1 MRVVIDMQGLQTESR
16 FRGIGRYT
24 LSFVRAVVRNRGD
37 VEIVLALSDLFP
49 DTIDEIRSAFSD
61 HLPPSAIRI
70 WSSEGPIRE
79 CDAGNVER
87 RENAELVREAF
98 LASLRPDVIHVTSLF
113 EGFVDDAVTSIGTLD
128 SVSPVTVAL
137 YDLIPLA
144 NQAQYLDHNAD
155 YRAHYLRKVE
165 WLRRASGF
173 LAISE
178 FSRAEG
184 RDVLQMDDALFHDVS
199 TAIEADF
206 AQVDVSDE
214 ASASMLE
221 ALCIDKPF
229 VLYTGGSDGRKN
241 LRRLIEAFA
250 RASEAFQSPCQLVL
264 AGRMPES
271 DIVDLRRHA
280 ASSGVA
286 EGDLVFTGYI
296 SDTQLVTLYRRCACF
311 AFASWHEGFGLP
323 ALEAMACG
331 APVIGAATSSIVE
344 VIDLP
349 EALFDPFDIQDIA
362 DRLLA
367 VLTDADFAAR
377 LRAHGL
383 KQAQRFSWDR
393 TACRAIDVWRE
404 IAMKHPRDVARAQ
417 HPGAK
422 RRMAM
427 VTPLPPERSGIADYS
442 ADLLSEL
449 SRFYEIDVILD
460 QESVDPVMP
469 QGVSTRDMQWF
480 RGNAA
485 SYDRIVYQMGNS
497 PFHRHVPD
505 LMRDHPGVLV
515 LHDFFLSSLMAWLE
529 EAGGSPDAWS
539 RALYLSHGLRAAAR
553 RQIEPGAAKH
563 DFPSS
568 YELVSEALGVIVH
581 SGYARG
587 LLEGWYG
594 KTRDVSVIPL
604 LKQVEW
610 GDGRTGARETLG
622 LPDDA
627 FVVCSFGFLDP
638 SKLNHLL
645 LEAWEAAGFSQDAQ
659 CHLVFVGE
667 NHGGEYGAA
676 LKREIESLRSR
687 QRVRITGF
695 VDAATYRLY
704 LQSADM
710 AVQMRAASRGETSAA
725 VMDCLSRGVP
735 LVVNANGSLAEV
747 YSEGAIVLDDDL
759 KVDELASAMLRL
771 RNDAALRQH
780 MSQGGRSA
788 IERFHRPDVCA
799 ERYRD
804 VIEAAY
810 AFSPAILQ
818 SKLYGHLRQRT
829 AGWTLQRLKA
839 LSRDLAQTFPEQ
851 GSAPRLLLDLT
862 ATVSTD
868 LHTGIERVARGI
880 LAALLR
886 QESPGLRIEPVYL
899 DSTSGSPEYRHAR
912 DYALRVQGALPI
924 AGLGDDLV
932 DPRPGDV
939 LLTLDIS
946 GAAFVSAVRAGL
958 LARFRKAG
966 VRAYAMLFDL
976 LPIRMPEVFPPGADD
991 GHRMWL
997 ESVVTLDGAVCISR
1011 AVADDM
1017 RAWLDE
1023 VEIDPDRR
1031 FELFVSHLGFDID
1044 ASTPTTGLPD
1054 DSAGV
1059 LSAMRTRPSI
1069 LMVGSIEPRKGYLQA
1084 LTAFSELWDDG
1095 ADVNLV
1101 IVGREGWRG
1110 LDSQARRD
1118 IPATIEKLH
1127 AHPERGNRLHWLSE
1141 ASDEYLGRVYD
1152 EAACLL
1158 AASYG
1163 EGFGLPL
1170 IEAAGHGL
1178 PLLVRDIPVFRE
1190 VAGSRASY
1198 FQADSAGQ
1206 LASAVRHWLALHGQ
1220 NLHPSSAGLA
1230 RITWDEMAA
1239 SIKQMLMKAS
1249 AENGGIK
1256 K

>member
-49 DTIDEIRSAFSD
+49 DTIDEIRSAFLGE
-61 HLPPSAIRI
+61 LPPSAIRI
-70 WSSEGPIRE
+70 WSSEGPTRE
-79 CDAGNVER
+79 CDAGNAER

-128 SVSPVTVAL
+128 TVSPVTVAL
-137 YDLIPLA
+137 YDLIPLT
-144 NQAQYLDHNAD
+144 NQAQYLDQNPD
-155 YRAHYLRKVE
+155 YRIHYLRKVD

-184 RDVLQMDDALFHDVS
+184 REVLQMDGALFHDVS

-206 AQVDVSDE
+206 TQVDVSGE
-214 ASASMLE
+214 ASALMLE
-221 ALCIDKPF
+221 ALCIDRPF

-250 RASEAFQSPCQLVL
+250 RASENFHSSCQLVL
-264 AGRMPES
+264 AGRMPEN
-271 DIVDLRRHA
+271 DILDLRRHA
-280 ASSGVA
+280 SSSGLA
-286 EGDLVFTGYI
+286 ESDLVFTGYV

-349 EALFDPFDIQDIA
+349 EALFDPFDVQDIA

-393 TACRAIDVWRE
+393 TASRAIEVWRE
-404 IAMKHPRDVARAQ
+404 IARKHSQNRKKSRRS
-417 HPGAK
+417 GTK
-422 RRMAM
+422 LRMAM

-442 ADLLSEL
+442 ADLLPEL
-449 SRFYEIDVILD
+449 SRFYEIDVIVD
-460 QESVDPVMP
+460 QDSVDPTVL

-480 RGNAA
+480 KANAHV
-485 SYDRIVYQMGNS
+485 YDRIVYQMGNS

-505 LMRDHPGVLV
+505 LMRAHPGVLV

-529 EAGGSPDAWS
+529 EAGASPDAWS
-539 RALYLSHGLRAAAR
+539 RALYLSHGLQAAAR
-553 RQIEPGAAKH
+553 RQVDPAAAKH
-563 DFPSS
+563 DFPGS
-568 YELVSEALGVIVH
+568 YELVAEALCVIVH
-581 SGYARG
+581 SRYARG
-587 LLEGWYG
+587 LLDGWYG

-610 GDGRTGARETLG
+610 SDGKPAARKKLG

-638 SKLNHLL
+638 SKLNHVLL
-645 LEAWEAAGFSQDAQ
+645 GAWEAAGFSQDAQ

-667 NHGGEYGAA
+667 NHGGEYGGA
-676 LKREIESLRSR
+676 LNRQIDSLGSR
-687 QRVRITGF
+687 QRVGITGF
-695 VDAATYRLY
+695 VDTATYRLY
-704 LQSADM
+704 LQSADI
-710 AVQMRAASRGETSAA
+710 AVQMRTASRGETSAA

-747 YSEGAIVLDDDL
+747 YSEGAIVLGDDVT
-759 KVDELASAMLRL
+759 VDELAGAMLRL
-771 RNDAALRQH
+771 RNDAALRLH
-780 MSQGGRSA
+780 LSQGGRSA
-788 IERFHRPDVCA
+788 IERFHLPDVCA

-804 VIEAAY
+804 VIEDAY
-810 AFSPAILQ
+810 AFSPAATQL
-818 SKLYGHLRQRT
+818 KLYAHLQQRT
-829 AGWTLQRLKA
+829 AGWPMQRLKQ
-839 LSRDLAQTFPEQ
+839 LSRQLAETFPEP

-880 LAALLR
+880 LAALMR

-899 DSTSGSPEYRHAR
+899 DNTSGSPQYRHAR
-912 DYALRVQGALPI
+912 DYTLRVQGAAPI

-939 LLTLDIS
+939 LLALDIS
-946 GAAFVSAVRAGL
+946 GAAFVAAVNAGL
-958 LARFRKAG
+958 LARFRKVG

-976 LPIRMPEVFPPGADD
+976 LPIRMPEVFPPGADE

-997 ESVVTLDGAVCISR
+997 EGIATLDGAVCISR

-1023 VEIDPDRR
+1023 ENIDPRHR
-1031 FELFVSHLGFDID
+1031 FELYVSHLGFDID
-1044 ASTPTTGLPD
+1044 ASTPTTGLPAD
-1054 DSAGV
+1054 APGV
-1059 LSAMRTRPSI
+1059 LTAMRARPSI

-1084 LTAFSELWDDG
+1084 LAAFSELWNDG
-1095 ADVNLV
+1095 VDVNLV

-1110 LDSQARRD
+1110 LDSRARRD
-1118 IPATIEKLH
+1118 IPATIEMLI
-1127 AHPERGNRLHWLSE
+1127 AHPERGHRLHWLSE

-1152 EAACLL
+1152 EASCLL

-1190 VAGSRASY
+1190 VAGAQASY
-1198 FQADSAGQ
+1198 FQADSSKA
-1206 LASAVRHWLALHGQ
+1206 LASAVRHWLALRSQ
-1220 NLHPSSAGLA
+1220 DLHPGSAGLA
-1230 RITWDEMAA
+1230 RTTWDEMAA
-1239 SIKQMLMKAS
+1239 RIKQMLMPVP
-1249 AENGGIK
+1249 AENGEMK
-1256 K
+1256 R